1 MSEVITILRGF
12 VVFEG
17 LDGSGTTTQLARL
30 SRRLE
35 DAGTP
40 WSSSCEPTDGPVG
53 KLIRQ
58 ALSGAFAAKPETVA
72 RLFAADRGEH
82 LYGEAGIVERSGRG
96 ELVVSDRYV
105 FSSLAYQGLTC
116 GPALPA
122 ALNAP
127 FPLPELLVFFEID
140 PEKAAARMALRSS
153 LEIYEN
159 LAFQRRVAAA
169 YTDVIASFEGKG
181 MRIVRLDAGA
191 SPDAVEEEVWSAV
204 STLVPRRHP

>member
-17 LDGSGTTTQLARL
+17 IDGSGTTTQLSRL
-30 SRRLE
+30 SKRLE
-35 DAGTP
+35 DAGAP

-53 KLIRQ
+53 TLIRQ
-58 ALSGAFAAKPETVA
+58 ALSGSFAARPETVA

-82 LYGEAGIVERSGRG
+82 LYGEDGIVERTGRG

-116 GPALPA
+116 GPDLPL

-127 FPLPELLVFFEID
+127 FPLPELLVFFEVD
-140 PEKAAARMALRSS
+140 PELAAARMSTRSS

-159 LAFQRRVAAA
+159 IAFQRRVAAA
-169 YTDVIASFEGKG
+169 YADVMSSFEGKG
-181 MRIVRLDAGA
+181 MTIARLDAGA
-191 SPDAVEEEVWSAV
+191 SPDVVEEAVWSAV
-204 STLVPRRHP
+204 SPLLPRR